1 MIRCPGTGHFTEK
14 KIMNDL
20 TWHCELIFK
29 NDEECACVA
38 DCFATHVMNRTYHD
52 HNGNAYTD
60 QRRVRT
66 YVLSQFLRNYVEE
79 TTDADNEYRFRRPME
94 NELILGALQEIN
106 FREIAENLIGDYS
119 PKSPAEVAENE
130 EYFEVMG
137 FSNYD
142 IDED

>member
-1 MIRCPGTGHFTEK
+1 
-14 KIMNDL
+14 MN
-20 TWHCELIFK
+20 
-29 NDEECACVA
+29 
-38 DCFATHVMNRTYHD
+38 HVYHD

-79 TTDADNEYRFRRPME
+79 TTDAGNEHGYYSPMAW
-94 NELILGALQEIN
+94 ELISGVLQEID
-106 FREIAENLIGDYS
+106 FREIAENMIGDYS
-119 PKSPAEVAENE
+119 PKPAEEIAESE
-130 EYFEVMG
+130 EYFQIMG

>member
-1 MIRCPGTGHFTEK
+1 
-14 KIMNDL
+14 MNDL
-20 TWHCELIFK
+20 TWHCELVFR

-38 DCFATHVMNRTYHD
+38 DCLITHVMNHTYHD

-79 TTDADNEYRFRRPME
+79 SIDAGNEHGYRDPMG
-94 NELILGALQEIN
+94 NELILGALQEID
-106 FREIAENLIGDYS
+106 FREIAEGMIGDYS
-119 PKSPAEVAENE
+119 PKPAEAVADNE
-130 EYFEVMG
+130 EYFNIMG
-137 FSNYD
+137 FGNYD

>member
-1 MIRCPGTGHFTEK
+1 MSNN
-14 KIMNDL
+14 M
-20 TWHCELIFK
+20 TWHCELIFQ

-38 DCFATHVMNRTYHD
+38 DCFITHVMNHVYHD

-66 YVLSQFLRNYVEE
+66 YVLSQFLKNYVEE
-79 TTDADNEYRFRRPME
+79 VVDVDNEHGYRDPMG
-94 NELILGALQEIN
+94 NELVLGAIQEIN
-106 FREIAENLIGDYS
+106 FREIAENMIGDYS
-119 PKSPAEVAENE
+119 PKPAEAVAENE
-130 EYFEVMG
+130 EYFNIMG